1 MAHEFKL
8 KRRVEFHETDMAGIV
23 HFSNFFRWMEAA
35 EVGFFRSLGLSLHPG
50 DGQDSIGWPKVHVEC
65 DYHAP
70 LRFEDQVEI
79 HLLVRKMGRRSI
91 TYQFIFRRLDESPIQ
106 EVARGAVVS
115 ACVTHNRATGRI
127 EPVPIPLEIAELI
140 DAAPHAAA
148 D

>member
-140 DAAPHAAA
+140 DAAPYAAA